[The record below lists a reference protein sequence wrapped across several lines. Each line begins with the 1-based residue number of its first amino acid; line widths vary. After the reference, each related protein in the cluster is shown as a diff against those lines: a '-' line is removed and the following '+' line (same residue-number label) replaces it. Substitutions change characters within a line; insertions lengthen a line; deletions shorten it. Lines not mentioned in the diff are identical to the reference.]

1 MIFFFFYY
9 TVHFFVT
16 LYIHLLSFLITLM
29 CYCIYI
35 DLVFFFEKFIS
46 LKTKNT
52 DPAND
57 LAESS

>member
-1 MIFFFFYY
+1 
-9 TVHFFVT
+9 
-16 LYIHLLSFLITLM
+16 M

-35 DLVFFFEKFIS
+35 DLVFFIEKFIS